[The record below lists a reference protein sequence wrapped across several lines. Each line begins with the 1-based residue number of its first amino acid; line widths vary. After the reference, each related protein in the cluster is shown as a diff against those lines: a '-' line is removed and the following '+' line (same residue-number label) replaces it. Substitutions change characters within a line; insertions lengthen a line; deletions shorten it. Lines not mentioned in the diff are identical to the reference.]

1 MLLSSF
7 VVSLPLSLTYLVL
20 LVFLFVLPV
29 YADNMS
35 STSYKIQMGTIDVG
49 GQKQTS
55 SSYRLTTS
63 LGQSAAGEFDSAGYT
78 VKAGFQ
84 YLYSIIPFRFSVSNT
99 NINLG
104 SLLPSTPSTATT
116 TLTVYFGAA
125 GQYLVTAE
133 ELGTLRTFSG
143 AYSIPDTVC
152 NGGGQTCTATSSN
165 VWNSSSAYGFGYN
178 MSGND
183 VPADFT
189 NNTYYRPFP
198 DTTAAGSPATVMSSV
213 NVGKNR
219 QSTMTFKG
227 NVSTTQTA
235 GTYRTIIRFIATP
248 SY

>member
-1 MLLSSF
+1 
-7 VVSLPLSLTYLVL
+7 
-20 LVFLFVLPV
+20 
-29 YADNMS
+29 
-35 STSYKIQMGTIDVG
+35 MGTVDVG

-55 SSYRLTTS
+55 GSYKLTTS
-63 LGQSAAGEFDSAGYT
+63 LGQSAAGQFDSAGYT

-104 SLLPSTPSTATT
+104 TLLPSTPSTATT

-143 AYSIPDTVC
+143 ASSIPDTTC
-152 NGGGQTCTATSSN
+152 NGGAQTCTETSSN

-178 MSGND
+178 MAGND

-198 DTTAAGSPATVMSSV
+198 DATASETPATVMSSV

-227 NVSTTQTA
+227 NVSSTQTA